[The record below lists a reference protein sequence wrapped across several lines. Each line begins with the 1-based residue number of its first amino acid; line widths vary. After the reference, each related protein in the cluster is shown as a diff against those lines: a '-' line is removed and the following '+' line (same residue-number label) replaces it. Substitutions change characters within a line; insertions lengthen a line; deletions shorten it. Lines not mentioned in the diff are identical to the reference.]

1 MDCLILNRVLGIIAS
16 GHYVTLLLLAILQP
30 LFASMSLTCLP
41 GHRRTLGVVTILLI
55 YGIQVLL
62 GFLCGSQLDKAL
74 ADFGGASW
82 ASWVMN
88 GK

>member
-1 MDCLILNRVLGIIAS
+1 LDCLILNGVLGIIAS
-16 GHYVTLLLLAILQP
+16 GHHITLLLLAILQP

-41 GHRRTLGVVTILLI
+41 GHRRTLGVITILLI

-62 GFLCGSQLDKAL
+62 GFFGGPKLDKAL